1 LCGVAPVPAS
11 SGKTRRYRLSRGGDR
26 HANSA
31 LHRIALVRMS
41 SHQPTI
47 DYVHRQTAQGQ
58 PKKQT
63 LRMLRRA
70 ITREIY
76 RYLTQP
82 CPVPE
87 WADLRPAREAKNL
100 TVTAAA
106 QHFGVWS
113 TVISRLERGLQRNDN
128 LTTTYRAWLA
138 AA

>member
-1 LCGVAPVPAS
+1 
-11 SGKTRRYRLSRGGDR
+11 
-26 HANSA
+26 
-31 LHRIALVRMS
+31 
-41 SHQPTI
+41 
-47 DYVHRQTAQGQ
+47 
-58 PKKQT
+58 
-63 LRMLRRA
+63 MLRRA

-87 WADLRPAREAKNL
+87 WADLRPSREAKNL

-106 QHFGVWS
+106 QHFGVWP